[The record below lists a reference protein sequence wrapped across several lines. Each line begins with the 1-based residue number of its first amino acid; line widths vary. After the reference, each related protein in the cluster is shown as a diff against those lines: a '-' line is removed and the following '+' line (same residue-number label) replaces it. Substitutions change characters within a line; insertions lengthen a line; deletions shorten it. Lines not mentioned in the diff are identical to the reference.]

1 MSGHATTLLLL
12 PDAGHDG
19 RSWPPAFLDGLGSP
33 GETAWEVLRPDWPS
47 LRDDADVE
55 DLAAAVRD
63 RVDAALPRG
72 GRVHV
77 VGQGLGALVALEL
90 ALGRRKIVASL
101 TLIGAHCGART
112 AVASPPWVTRALDD
126 ALAIAD
132 ADETASVPV
141 SVGRPPEVR
150 AGALRALLHAQSFA
164 GPAAP
169 LLDGA
174 RVRAHWA
181 IAGTADSYA
190 RLPRIAK
197 PTLLIHG
204 SADVVVLAENGRT
217 IADRIP
223 GARFQL
229 LEGGGHCVV
238 QEQPGAVA
246 ALVRDFII
254 ALVSSGPR
262 APVRRAPVRRAPGRA
277 DDPRRRS
284 AGR

>member
-12 PDAGHDG
+12 PDAGHDA
-19 RSWPPAFLDGLGSP
+19 RSWPAAFLDGLGSP
-33 GETAWEVLRPDWPS
+33 GETAWEALRPDWPD
-47 LRDDADVE
+47 LPGDADVG

-90 ALGRRKIVASL
+90 GRRKIVASL

-112 AVASPPWVTRALDD
+112 SVASPPWVTRALDD

-141 SVGRPPEVR
+141 SVGRPPDVR
-150 AGALRALLHAQSFA
+150 AGALRALLHAQSFG

-217 IADRIP
+217 IADRIS

-246 ALVRDFII
+246 ALVRDF
-254 ALVSSGPR
+254 VSAPAPAGPR
-262 APVRRAPVRRAPGRA
+262 PAVRP